1 MRRSALISLLVLL
14 TSLQGLSGQE
24 AALTF
29 SGHFEETPFVE
40 FAAEVEAQT
49 GTTFYYRACWVRD
62 IYVTLSG
69 RDVSLLSVMDSILR
83 PAELNYYLDE
93 WNHLFLTDST
103 ILIDELSEYEG
114 VKETTLPGEGEQL
127 ETGEGDL
134 TSAEQKYINGRR
146 VRVLEEIQVG
156 SADRAIPG
164 RKALI
169 SGHIYDEESG
179 EPLVGVTV
187 YMEAINKGAS
197 TAADGRFNFLLAPGT
212 YGVVCQSMGMESLQ
226 FTMVVYSGGEL
237 ELDMRRTL
245 IPLDEVV
252 VTAGRH
258 DHVSGNQMG
267 YERLNYN
274 VLKQV
279 PLVMGERDILNVV
292 KLLPGVQS
300 VGEGS
305 SGFNVRGSGADQNM
319 IYINKVP
326 VYNSSHLFGFFTAIS
341 PEIVK
346 DFSLYKSNLPA
357 SFGGRLASFFDIQ
370 TRQGNMKRLSARAGI
385 SSVSAYAAVE
395 GPLKKDKSSIALSV
409 RSTYSD
415 WILSLMEDP
424 QLRNSEAGFYDASG
438 VYTLKASDRTRL
450 KVFAYLSRDRFK
462 LGTVQAY
469 AYGNSGAA
477 VDLRHRFN
485 QQINGNLALIYSR
498 YQFRNQDTQLR
509 AAGYEQA
516 SYIKHYELKSDFEWL
531 SLGRHKLTF
540 GGSGIYYR
548 LDRGS
553 IEPYG
558 ATSLRES
565 LDLGLENG
573 VETALYLA
581 DELTLTD
588 RLKIYAGLRF
598 STFFSLGPTD
608 VRTYTPGMPRVEENI
623 SDTLSFGRGE
633 LSRAYAGLEPRMNLR
648 YLLTDQASLK
658 FSYNRGYQ
666 YLFVLSNTVAM
677 APTDQWK
684 LVDYHIAPQFLDQ
697 LSAGYYQDFPGSGLS
712 ASVELYRKWG
722 HQIVEYRDGASFTM
736 SPFVESETLQ
746 GEQKAYGVETMIRR
760 DGGGLN
766 GWVSYTW
773 SRSFMLVDLG
783 ETGEQING
791 GKPYPSNYDRPHNVS
806 LVVNYKRGRRVS
818 LSGNLVYMTGRPST
832 YPVSVY
838 YEYGVPY
845 IHYSDRNKYRIPD
858 YFRLDISMNI
868 EGSLKKHKHF
878 HSFWMLGVYNL
889 TGRNNAYSVYFQ
901 NESGLIR
908 GYKLSIFA
916 QPIFTVSWNVKLGN
930 YVSE

>member
-1 MRRSALISLLVLL
+1 MRRSACMTMLFLLAFLQEMSAQEVVLN
-14 TSLQGLSGQE
+14 
-24 AALTF
+24 F
-29 SGHFEETPFVE
+29 SGHFEDTPFME
-40 FAAEVEAQT
+40 FAATIEAQT
-49 GTTFYYRACWVRD
+49 GTIFYYRASWVRD
-62 IYVTLSG
+62 IHVTLSG
-69 RDVSLLSVMDSILR
+69 RDLDLLSVLDSILG
-83 PAELNYYLDE
+83 PTGLNYYQDD
-93 WNHLFLTDST
+93 WNHLFLSDST
-103 ILIDELSEYEG
+103 ILIIGLPDYEG
-114 VKETTLPGEGEQL
+114 VKETKNPVEGGQL
-127 ETGEGDL
+127 DRRESVL
-134 TSAEQKYINGRR
+134 TSAEQNYIDGRR
-146 VRVLEEIQVG
+146 VRVLEEIHVG
-156 SADRAIPG
+156 RSDRHQAG
-164 RKALI
+164 KKALI
-169 SGHIYDEESG
+169 SGQIHDEESG
-179 EPLVGVTV
+179 EPLVGVTI
-187 YMEAINKGAS
+187 YIEAINKGAS
-197 TAADGRFNFLLAPGT
+197 TAADGRFNFLLAPGS

-226 FTMVVYSGGEL
+226 FTLVVHSAGEL
-237 ELDMRRTL
+237 DLDMRRTL

-252 VTAGRH
+252 VTAGRRNN
-258 DHVSGNQMG
+258 VSGSQMG
-267 YERLNYN
+267 YERLNYK

-326 VYNSSHLFGFFTAIS
+326 VYNSAHLFGFFTAIS

-370 TRQGNMKRLSARAGI
+370 TKQGNMKRLSARAGI
-385 SSVSAYAAVE
+385 SLVSAYAAVE
-395 GPLKKDKSSIALSV
+395 GPLKKDKSSIALSL

-450 KVFAYLSRDRFK
+450 KVFGYLSRDRFK
-462 LGTVQAY
+462 LGAINEY

-477 VDLRHRFN
+477 VDVRHRFN
-485 QQINGNLALIYSR
+485 QQINGNFALIYSR
-498 YQFRNQDTQLR
+498 YQFKNQDTQVR
-509 AAGYEQA
+509 TAGYERE
-516 SYIKHYELKSDFEWL
+516 SYIQHYELKSDFEWL

-540 GGSGIYYR
+540 GGSGIYYQ
-548 LDRGS
+548 LERGT

-558 ATSLRES
+558 ATSLREPME
-565 LDLGLENG
+565 LGLENG

-588 RLKIYAGLRF
+588 RLSIYAGLRF
-598 STFFSLGPTD
+598 SSFFSLGPSE
-608 VRTYTPGMPRVEENI
+608 VRTYTPGMPSVEENI
-623 SDTLSFGRGE
+623 DDTLSFGRGE

-648 YLLTDQASLK
+648 FLLNDQSSLK

-684 LVDYHIAPQFLDQ
+684 LSDYNIAPQFLDQ
-697 LSAGYYQDFPGSGLS
+697 LSAGYYTDFPELGLS
-712 ASVELYRKWG
+712 TSVELYSKWG
-722 HQIVEYRDGASFTM
+722 HQIVEYRDGASFTE
-736 SPFVESETLQ
+736 SPYVESTTLQ
-746 GEQKAYGVETMIRR
+746 GEQTAYGVETMIRR
-760 DGGGLN
+760 DAGGVN
-766 GWVSYTW
+766 GWLSYTY
-773 SRSFMLVDLG
+773 SRSYMQVDL
-783 ETGEQING
+783 EDTGEQING
-791 GKPYPSNYDRPHNVS
+791 GKPYPSNFDRPHNLS
-806 LVVNYKRGRRVS
+806 LVLNYKRGRRVS

-845 IHYSDRNKYRIPD
+845 IHYSERNKYRIPD
-858 YFRLDISMNI
+858 YFRIDVSMNI
-868 EGSLKKHKHF
+868 EGNLKKHKRF

-889 TGRNNAYSVYFQ
+889 TGRNNAYSVFFQ

-908 GYKLSIFA
+908 GYKLSIFS
-916 QPIFTVSWNVKLGN
+916 QPILTVSWNVRLGN
-930 YVSE
+930 YASE

>member
-1 MRRSALISLLVLL
+1 MRRSTFMTLLILLAF
-14 TSLQGLSGQE
+14 LQGLSGQE

-29 SGHFEETPFVE
+29 SGQFEETPFVE
-40 FAAEVEAQT
+40 FAEAIEAQT
-49 GTTFYYRACWVRD
+49 GTTFYYRASWVRD
-62 IYVTLSG
+62 LHVTLSG
-69 RDVSLLSVMDSILR
+69 RDLSLLSVLDSILGS
-83 PAELNYYLDE
+83 AGLNYYLDD
-93 WNHLFLTDST
+93 WNHLFLTNSAM
-103 ILIDELSEYEG
+103 LIDGLPEYEG
-114 VKETTLPGEGEQL
+114 AKETTFPE
-127 ETGEGDL
+127 EGDKLERGEREL
-134 TSAEQKYINGRR
+134 TSAELKYINGRR
-146 VRVLEEIQVG
+146 VRVLEEIHVG
-156 SADRAIPG
+156 SAEQAIPG
-164 RKALI
+164 RKVLI
-169 SGHIYDEESG
+169 SGQIHDEESG

-197 TAADGRFNFLLAPGT
+197 TAADGRFHFLLAPGT

-226 FTMVVYSGGEL
+226 FTLMVHSGGEL

-279 PLVMGERDILNVV
+279 PLIMGERDILNVV

-326 VYNSSHLFGFFTAIS
+326 VYNSAHLFGFFTAIS

-395 GPLKKDKSSIALSV
+395 GPLKKDKSSVALSL

-415 WILSLMEDP
+415 WILKLMEDP
-424 QLRNSEAGFYDASG
+424 QLRNSEAGFSDASG

-450 KVFAYLSRDRFK
+450 KVFGYLSRDRFK

-469 AYGNSGAA
+469 AYGNLGAA

-498 YQFRNQDTQLR
+498 YHFRNQDTQLQT
-509 AAGYEQA
+509 AGYEHA
-516 SYIKHYELKSDFEWL
+516 TYIKHYELKSDFEWL

-558 ATSLRES
+558 ATSLREP

-573 VETALYLA
+573 VETALYMA

-588 RLKIYAGLRF
+588 RLKVYTGLRF
-598 STFFSLGPTD
+598 SSFFSLGPSD
-608 VRTYTPGMPRVEENI
+608 VRTYTPGMPPVEENI
-623 SDTLSFGRGE
+623 RDTLSFGRGE
-633 LSRAYAGLEPRMNLR
+633 LSRAYAGLEPRLNLR
-648 YLLTDQASLK
+648 YLLTDQSSLK

-697 LSAGYYQDFPGSGLS
+697 LSAGYYTDFPGVGLS
-712 ASVELYRKWG
+712 TSVELYRKWG
-722 HQIVEYRDGASFTM
+722 HRIVEYRDGASFTE
-736 SPFVESETLQ
+736 SPYVESTTLQ
-746 GEQKAYGVETMIRR
+746 GKQKAYGVETMIRR
-760 DGGGLN
+760 DAGGLN
-766 GWVSYTW
+766 GW
-773 SRSFMLVDLG
+773 
-783 ETGEQING
+783 
-791 GKPYPSNYDRPHNVS
+791 
-806 LVVNYKRGRRVS
+806 
-818 LSGNLVYMTGRPST
+818 LS
-832 YPVSVY
+832 
-838 YEYGVPY
+838 
-845 IHYSDRNKYRIPD
+845 
-858 YFRLDISMNI
+858 
-868 EGSLKKHKHF
+868 
-878 HSFWMLGVYNL
+878 
-889 TGRNNAYSVYFQ
+889 
-901 NESGLIR
+901 
-908 GYKLSIFA
+908 
-916 QPIFTVSWNVKLGN
+916 
-930 YVSE
+930 